1 MYLSVLLLSQV
12 LAWLALCTAAPPK
25 NDGKR
30 SVLLLDDFTFPK
42 IVPHSNADV
51 VLLIAQKKMFGD
63 YGTDSLRTDYLNFA
77 FKMQTE
83 GKADHVLFTQV
94 IVNGPEN
101 RGLADEIVGEDFIHP
116 KMYIFPAGSAIP
128 IPYPDDQPFHLNTL
142 TQFVAQHTTL
152 SFQLPGTLKVFDDF
166 ASAFVNAE
174 DDGRRRDILAQAEA
188 AHELLEGPPAT
199 LAAYYIKMFR
209 KILSEGLGYL
219 KTEVKRKK
227 RLMNDNT
234 KLTKAGKRS
243 IDHQLNVLQHF
254 IASAPVSARDEI

>member
-1 MYLSVLLLSQV
+1 
-12 LAWLALCTAAPPK
+12 
-25 NDGKR
+25 
-30 SVLLLDDFTFPK
+30 
-42 IVPHSNADV
+42 
-51 VLLIAQKKMFGD
+51 MFGD

-83 GKADHVLFTQV
+83 GKAEHVLFTQV

-101 RGLADEIVGEDFIHP
+101 RGIANEIVGEEFEHP

-128 IPYPDDQPFHLNTL
+128 IPYPSDQPFHLNAL

-188 AHELLEGPPAT
+188 AHDLLEGPCAT

-209 KILSEGLGYL
+209 KILSEGPGYL

-227 RLMNDNT
+227 RLLSDDT
-234 KLTKAGKRS
+234 RLTKAGKRN
-243 IDHQLNVLQHF
+243 IDNHLNVLQHF
-254 IASAPVSARDEI
+254 IAASPVSPRDEM